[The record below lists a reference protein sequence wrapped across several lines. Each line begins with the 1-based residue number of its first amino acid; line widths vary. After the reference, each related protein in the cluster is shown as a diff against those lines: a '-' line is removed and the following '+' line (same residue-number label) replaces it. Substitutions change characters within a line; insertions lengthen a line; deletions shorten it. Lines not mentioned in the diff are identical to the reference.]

1 MASKDKQALGAA
13 AIAKAVANA
22 EVFTGTPN
30 DWEDDLIQG
39 RNGGARPLLFNAL
52 LALRGSELWPG
63 VLAYNEFSGRIM
75 ARRPPPWEVHHQ
87 AWVERE
93 WTDHDDLLTAE
104 WLQGA
109 GVPVGVEIAAQAVQT
124 IAGERR
130 CHPVRDYLQGLH
142 WDGTPRLSNWL
153 VLHLGVGTSPYVRA
167 VSRRFL
173 IAAVARIYK
182 PGAKSD
188 CALILEGPQ
197 GAGKS
202 TALRTL
208 SAPWFTDEIADFGSR
223 EAAEQTSGVWFI
235 EIAELGSLS
244 RPEVAKIKAFMSR
257 SVDRYRPAYG
267 RRVMDFPRQCVF
279 AGTVNGDDY
288 LRDETGGRR
297 FWPVRCGDIDLEDLV
312 AARDQLWA
320 EAAHAFRAGEPWWLD
335 GADLIQAA
343 NEEQG
348 KRYRGD
354 PWDEIIAAYLRAPDA
369 QGKRIGGKSKDSVS
383 VNEILEQALDIEPG
397 RQNQADMNRVARC
410 LRSLGWE
417 RFQDWNGGRRRW
429 LYRPIIG
436 EGRAAGEQ
444 KAK

>member
-1 MASKDKQALGAA
+1 MASKDKKAPGEAA
-13 AIAKAVANA
+13 VAEAIANA
-22 EVFTGTPN
+22 EVFSGTPR
-30 DWEDDLIQG
+30 DWEEGLIQG
-39 RNGGARPLLFNAL
+39 KNGGARPLLFNAL
-52 LALRGSELWPG
+52 LTLRGSEPWLG

-75 ARRPPPWEVHHQ
+75 ARRPPPWE
-87 AWVERE
+87 AYNRSWAERE

-104 WLQGA
+104 WLQGT

-130 CHPVRDYLQGLH
+130 YHPVRDYLQGLR
-142 WDGTPRLSNWL
+142 WDDTPRLSNWL
-153 VLHLGVGTSPYVRA
+153 VLHLGVDTSPYVRA

-173 IAAVARIYK
+173 IAAVARIYQ

-244 RPEVAKIKAFMSR
+244 RPAVAKIKAFMSR

-297 FWPVRCGDIDLEDLV
+297 FWPVRCGEIDLEVLA

-320 EAAHAFRAGEPWWLD
+320 EAVHAFRAGETWWLD
-335 GADLIQAA
+335 SAELIQAA

-354 PWDEIIAAYLRAPDA
+354 PWDEIIAVYLQAPEA
-369 QGKRIGGKSKDSVS
+369 QSKRTGGKGKDSLS
-383 VNEILEQALDIEPG
+383 VNEILERALEIEPS
-397 RQNQADMNRVARC
+397 RQSQADMNRVARC

-429 LYRPIIG
+429 LYRPIIANRCSSG
-436 EGRAAGEQ
+436 DE
-444 KAK
+444 